1 MAEFDPD
8 DKYSWYFG
16 PLNREEA
23 NEILQPTQSS
33 GEFLVR
39 DSQSIKG
46 DFVLCVKE
54 DNKVSHY
61 IINKIAVGN
70 TTRFRIGD
78 QEFPDIPNLLSF
90 YKTHYLDT
98 TSLIKPATRL
108 KVITKFDFGGND
120 PEDLPFRKGE
130 VLEVIS
136 KDEKDWWTCRN
147 SHNRV
152 GQIPVPYV
160 VKFDGE
166 MSEHLLDLNGPEPSH
181 TQGYMSPANQVNQ
194 PIQVGQ
200 NNMGNVHGPPPGSPP
215 PTTPAPPPVKLPA
228 MAIVIQPR
236 IPNLYDKTQLKL
248 EKGEIVTVTKMN
260 KNGQWE
266 GEIQGRKG
274 IFPFTHVKFIDQ
286 DGTGT

>member
-1 MAEFDPD
+1 MAGFDPD

-16 PLNREEA
+16 PLNRDEA
-23 NEILQPTQSS
+23 NEILQPIQSA

-78 QEFPDIPNLLSF
+78 QEFTDIPNLLSF

-108 KVITKFDFGGND
+108 KVIAKFDFGGND

-147 SHNRV
+147 SNNRV

-166 MSEHLLDLNGPEPSH
+166 MSEQLLDLNGPEQSH
-181 TQGYMSPANQVNQ
+181 GRGYMSPANPVNQ
-194 PIQVGQ
+194 PSQ
-200 NNMGNVHGPPPGSPP
+200 
-215 PTTPAPPPVKLPA
+215 VKLPA
-228 MAIVIQPR
+228 LAVVIQPR

-274 IFPFTHVKFIDQ
+274 IFPFTHVRFIDQ